1 MFKLFPLVI
10 YTDGATE
17 GYLKNG
23 NINLDDLVIIKL
35 EMEKNLKIG
44 IIGAGIQGV
53 CNALFLQK
61 KGYQVTL
68 FDKDEP
74 GNLSASYGNAGHF
87 SPYASIPLNR
97 PDILTD
103 VPAMLLSS
111 SGPLAVKW
119 NYVPKMIPWFLKFL
133 KNCSTKNMMHTAKYM
148 HQILDLALPAYD
160 ELFDEI
166 DLSGLVENKG
176 IMYIWND
183 QNLKSRELE
192 INIRNEIGAE
202 QQLLN
207 QKEIHDLEPN
217 IKKIYHAGVFYKKA
231 RHARNPKKILLKL
244 LDLFLKK
251 DGKFLKLNV
260 QDITFDNE
268 KPILKSD
275 VQTFIFDRVVIAC
288 GAFSKKL
295 TDKLDEKI
303 PLDTERGYHVHFKG
317 CDHLVSRPVVFTNR
331 GFGMTPME
339 QGLRVVGTV
348 EFGGLENPLSKGR
361 IKNLVNNAKYMLDG
375 LPEHEDEWLGFRP
388 TLPDYLPVIGPSK
401 NYKNVFYSFGHHH
414 LGWTLAAIS
423 GKIISN
429 MIANKNTNLNLEPYS
444 SKRF

>member
-1 MFKLFPLVI
+1 
-10 YTDGATE
+10 
-17 GYLKNG
+17 
-23 NINLDDLVIIKL
+23 
-35 EMEKNLKIG
+35 MEKNLKVG

-97 PDILTD
+97 PDILID

-111 SGPLAVKW
+111 SGPLALKW

-148 HQILDLALPAYD
+148 HQILDIAIPAYD

-192 INIRNEIGAE
+192 IKIRNEIGAE

-207 QKEIHDLEPN
+207 QKEVHDLEPN

-244 LDLFLKK
+244 FDLFLKK
-251 DGKFLKLNV
+251 EGKFIKLNI
-260 QDITFDNE
+260 QDITFNDE
-268 KPILKSD
+268 KPVLKSETQQF
-275 VQTFIFDRVVIAC
+275 VFDRIVIAC

-303 PLDTERGYHVHFKG
+303 PLDTERGYHIHFKG
-317 CDHLVSRPVVFTNR
+317 CDHLISRPVVFQNR

-361 IKNLVNNAKYMLDG
+361 IKNLINNAKYLLDG

-429 MIANKNTNLNLEPYS
+429 MISDKKTNLNLEPYS